1 MVVCS
6 LEGTYAQGSMDD
18 GVLHMLNQNRHHWPP
33 HVTQR
38 CGVFFEW
45 QPSYQWSHVF
55 PCDRDGP
62 WLCLWVGMDPG
73 CGCGSGWTMDVAM
86 GRDGPW
92 LCLWVGMDH
101 GCAYG

>member
-38 CGVFFEW
+38 CGV
-45 QPSYQWSHVF
+45 
-55 PCDRDGP
+55 
-62 WLCLWVGMDPG
+62 LN
-73 CGCGSGWTMDVAM
+73 GSLATNGLMSSPVI
-86 GRDGPW
+86 
-92 LCLWVGMDH
+92 GMDH
-101 GCAYG
+101 GCVYG